1 MTSIISL
8 QTRMMRRK
16 LSKKSI
22 GIFCFTSFCQNN
34 WANHFSEAR
43 EVMNMLKSTRGNAR
57 EKSQQIMSKFPYE
70 LSKELSSSKS
80 LPNFGN
86 ASNISESDASAI
98 SNDAYLVSV
107 FIKNYFL
114 TKNVSEKLFVE
125 YGLNYL

>member
-1 MTSIISL
+1 
-8 QTRMMRRK
+8 
-16 LSKKSI
+16 
-22 GIFCFTSFCQNN
+22 
-34 WANHFSEAR
+34 
-43 EVMNMLKSTRGNAR
+43 MNMLKSTRGNAR